1 MSNKEAAL
9 VIFNDGIEAKDS
21 RDSIIVQMVQAGC
34 SLNSSQIWYKGFADD
49 AGLTVTR
56 VGHKDEALVYIK
68 ESGVDLLDDEA
79 RADLKKA
86 LVAEFGVA
94 TSTAN
99 DYVKAYAVQEG
110 IELPTSGFGANPED
124 QAKIY
129 AWIVDNA
136 DCEKEA
142 FKAFMT
148 DEMNRGSGSIDETW
162 RGIKLARH
170 LQANKVKFSKE
181 SLAA

>member
-1 MSNKEAAL
+1 MSTKEKAKE
-9 VIFNDGIEAKDS
+9 IFDTGIEAKDS

-34 SLNSSQIWYKGFADD
+34 SLNSSQIWYKAFADE

-68 ESGVDLLDDEA
+68 ESGVDLLDDDA

-99 DYVKAYAVQEG
+99 DYVKAYAKNNE

-129 AWIVDNA
+129 DWIVENH
-136 DCEKEA
+136 DCSKDE

-148 DEMNRGSGSIDETW
+148 NDMGRGSGSIDETW

-170 LQANKVKFSKE
+170 LQANKVKFGKE
-181 SLAA
+181 VLAA